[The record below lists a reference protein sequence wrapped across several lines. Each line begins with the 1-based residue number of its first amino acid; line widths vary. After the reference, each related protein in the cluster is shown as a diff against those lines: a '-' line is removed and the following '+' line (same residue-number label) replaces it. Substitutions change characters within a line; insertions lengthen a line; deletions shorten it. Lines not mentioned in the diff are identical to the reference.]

1 MIEVKFEL
9 EGVEQDEA
17 QNVVSKTIRFYQ
29 QALDGVTCPT
39 HGSTPSLTLRGNSV
53 QRLAVS
59 MDACCDALTS
69 VANARVERFPEEMTT
84 CS

>member
-9 EGVEQDEA
+9 EGVAKDEA
-17 QNVVSKTIRFYQ
+17 QKAVSKTVRFYQ

-39 HGSTPSLTLRGNSV
+39 HGSTPFLTVRGNAV
-53 QRLAVS
+53 RRLTVS

-69 VANARVERFPEEMTT
+69 AANARVRAL
-84 CS
+84 SRRDDDL